1 MQAAT
6 TSSRSVENGSRK
18 WPDTTAVTAMPKIII
33 SQTTVAAAGRSRPR
47 LWWRPLSHP
56 NPAMPLRPLN
66 PTPYKVSVSMDLYH
80 YIHDLWMQE
89 IPVAEL
95 S

>member
-1 MQAAT
+1 VNLRA
-6 TSSRSVENGSRK
+6 
-18 WPDTTAVTAMPKIII
+18 PFP
-33 SQTTVAAAGRSRPR
+33 
-47 LWWRPLSHP
+47 PLSALKGFVTNQLALLREDH
-56 NPAMPLRPLN
+56 LRPLN